1 MILVYATNFLQ
12 AFFARKE
19 DPKCVYDTIE
29 NAFKDSNFFSTNLKE
44 TLEKLGDQG
53 ESEFKM
59 CGYMQVQEDPC
70 TEPLEN
76 PTTRWLTPNIK
87 VFEIIFPAQT
97 VPDYNAFCDN
107 TVITPWRNIQEH
119 QPQLFINR
127 VRYSVY
133 AYAWQFRLILNN
145 GSKPNTN
152 GSFPPEDL
160 GDNCCPYG
168 FGGIDGKPRWKPIPV
183 GERPKYQGPPVQSL
197 TQLLGDIDELNEGII
212 QSPGP
217 QSSSGVCI
225 DNNSCKLP
233 YGPTSV
239 CNTPGFP
246 TGQCDP
252 VNDGTFGFV

>member
-1 MILVYATNFLQ
+1 LILVYATNFLQ

-19 DPKCVYDTIE
+19 DPKCVHDTIE

-119 QPQLFINR
+119 QPQSFINR